1 MKNNRKQSAKL
12 RTSETLNNGLTYITT
27 RYEDGSTKQII
38 CNEKKLP
45 SADTEVTV
53 IETGNDGLSNKI
65 CYTGLFFD
73 NAIRYGQI
81 AVNGIITHEVIE
93 GKLVPISKTISEVDK
108 VILDEGAKTIEEGID
123 EKEGINK
130 RFIVQKVQQSI
141 EKKQPSNRVQSA
153 SVYKASNQNFTI
165 SK

>member
-1 MKNNRKQSAKL
+1 M
-12 RTSETLNNGLTYITT
+12 
-27 RYEDGSTKQII
+27 
-38 CNEKKLP
+38 
-45 SADTEVTV
+45 TV
-53 IETGNDGLSNKI
+53 IKTGKDEHAAKI

-73 NAIRYGQI
+73 NRLECGQI
-81 AVNGIITHEVIE
+81 AFNGIITHEVIE